1 MGDGALNIRTMQ
13 PADIERM
20 MAWAAAEGWNP
31 GVDDATCFVTT
42 DADGFLVGYLHGE
55 PAGCISVVAYDD
67 RFAFLGFYIVAE
79 GLRGRGY
86 GWQLWTAGLRRLGGR
101 CIGLDGVLAQEANYR
116 RSGFTLAHRQV
127 RYAGQITLDPPGD
140 GRLIPLAD
148 VPFAQVAT
156 FDRRFFPAP
165 RERFL
170 RCWLNPDRRC
180 GFALHQEGHLAGYG
194 VIRRSIDG
202 YRIGPLFALAEADA
216 DLLFRA
222 LAATAPA
229 DRPVFLDVPAPNAA
243 GTALARRYGLQ
254 RVFETVRM
262 YRGEAPQLPLPQVY
276 GNTTFELG

>member
-1 MGDGALNIRTMQ
+1 MGEPALNIRTMQ
-13 PADIERM
+13 RADIERM

-31 GVDDATCFVTT
+31 GVDDAECFVAT
-42 DADGFLVGYLHGE
+42 DPDGFLVGYLDGE

-116 RSGFTLAHRQV
+116 RSGFALAHRQI
-127 RYAGQITLDPPGD
+127 RYAGQITLEPPGD

-148 VPFAQVAT
+148 VPFAQLAA
-156 FDRRFFPAP
+156 FDRQFFPAP

-170 RCWLNPDRRC
+170 RCWLHPEKRR
-180 GFALHQEGHLAGYG
+180 GFAIQRDGRLTGYG

-202 YRIGPLFALAEADA
+202 DRIGPLFATGEADA

-229 DRPVFLDVPAPNAA
+229 DRPVFIDVPAPNAA
-243 GTALARRYGLQ
+243 GVALARRYGLQ
-254 RVFETVRM
+254 PAFETVRM
-262 YRGEAPQLPLPQVY
+262 YRGEDPGLPLPHIY